1 MEKLTVPKGDFGY
14 SLFFTVQDSTGTAY
28 NITPYTVTLKAWKQ
42 GVPGT
47 LVLEEACTPLVAASG
62 TCYYD
67 VQEHDFDIG
76 GRYSA
81 ELELT
86 IGATNVESTE
96 TFTITVV
103 ESG

>member
-1 MEKLTVPKGDFGY
+1 MSKLTVALNDFGY
-14 SLFFTVQDSTGTAY
+14 RLSFTVQDSSGTAY
-28 NITPYTVTLKAWKQ
+28 SIATYTVTLKVWKQ

-47 LVLEEACTPLVAASG
+47 LFLEEACTPLVAADG

-67 VQEHDFDIG
+67 VKDDDFDTG

-96 TFTITVV
+96 TFTITVL

>member
-1 MEKLTVPKGDFGY
+1 MSKLTVAMGNFGY
-14 SLFFTVQDSTGTAY
+14 RLSFTVQDSSGTAY
-28 NITPYTVTLKAWKQ
+28 DITAYTVTLKVWKQ

-47 LVLEEACTPLVAASG
+47 LVLTEACTPLVAADG

-67 VQEHDFDIG
+67 VQTGDFDTG

-103 ESG
+103 ESA